1 MYRFARIGAGL
12 LLSIAGFADG
22 ASAADLPTRVYTKAP
37 AVAPVMTYSWTG
49 CYIGGNVG
57 AGSAHTRQNFAPPF
71 AGALFSDSQGTGVI
85 GGAQVG
91 CDYQFDRVV
100 IGAQG
105 QFDFG
110 RINSSAVEPLFPTF
124 TSAAQTKQIFTAT
137 GRVGYLATPAVLA
150 YVKGGAAWAQ
160 TNLSVTG
167 SVPVTFLSESATL
180 NRSGWTVGGG
190 AEWMFLPGWSVFAE
204 YNYMDFGNGLV
215 QYVAGPNTRG
225 APNVLDTKLTTE
237 TGLVGVNYKF
247 GWGGPVGAHQ

>member
-1 MYRFARIGAGL
+1 MYRVLVGAGL
-12 LLSIAGFADG
+12 LSMAGLVG
-22 ASAADLPTRVYTKAP
+22 AVSAADLPARVYTKA
-37 AVAPVMTYSWTG
+37 AAAPIMTYNWTS

-57 AGSAHTRQNFAPPF
+57 AGSAHTRQSFAPLF
-71 AGALFSDSQGTGVI
+71 TGQFSDSQGTDVI

-91 CDYQFDRVV
+91 CDYQLDRVV

-150 YVKGGAAWAQ
+150 YVKGGGAWAQ
-160 TNLSVTG
+160 SYLSVTG
-167 SVPVTFLSESATL
+167 SDPVTFLSESTTL

-190 AEWMFLPGWSVFAE
+190 AEWTFSPGWSVFAE
-204 YNYMDFGNGLV
+204 YNYMDFGHGIA
-215 QYVAGPNTRG
+215 QYVAGPNTPG
-225 APNVLDTKLTTE
+225 APDVLDAKLTTE

-247 GWGGPVGAHQ
+247 GWGGPAGR